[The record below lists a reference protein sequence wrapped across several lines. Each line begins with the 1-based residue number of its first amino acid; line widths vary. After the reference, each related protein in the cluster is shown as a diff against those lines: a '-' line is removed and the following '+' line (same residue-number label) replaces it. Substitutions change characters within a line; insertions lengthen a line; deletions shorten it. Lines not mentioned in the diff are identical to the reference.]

1 MLQFCIVYCIQ
12 DIGEQVLDEEERGV
26 AEQLRVLDQGN
37 CIAFAIIGDYAF
49 CRIRFELLIV
59 QRIVLVNDI
68 AYFSRV
74 TVVMAADLHLVFD
87 DRFVRVI
94 QQHLDFGRNID
105 SPFRLLGVDIRQ
117 EYIFC
122 IAFLRPLIDYFE
134 YLVLAHIIHMD
145 SVAIAYFPVS
155 HRGTLVDFAF
165 MPLCRCQR
173 REHDQ

>member
-12 DIGEQVLDEEERGV
+12 DVGKQVLDEEERGITK
-26 AEQLRVLDQGN
+26 QLRILDQGN

-59 QRIVLVNDI
+59 QRLVLVNDI

-87 DRFVRVI
+87 DRFVCIV
-94 QQHLDFGRNID
+94 QQHLDFGRNVD
-105 SPFRLLGVDIRQ
+105 SPFGLLGVDIRQ
-117 EYIFC
+117 EYIFR
-122 IAFLRPLIDYFE
+122 IAFLRPLVDYFE